1 MMPRDLW
8 PETQTAILDSERR
21 GAGDHEMDQYKAA
34 AFRWVEAHLGELSD
48 WNQVI
53 WHYGETALREYKSAA
68 WYVARLKQE
77 GFEVEAGTGGM
88 PTAFRARWTNGA
100 GPTIA
105 AYAEYD
111 AVPGNCQAAATKKMP
126 RTGLSPHAGGHT
138 DPHSALGISAL
149 GGALAAK
156 AVMAEQDIRGTIVL
170 FGEPAEKLR
179 LSKPVHAAKGYYD
192 GLDAAISFHPTYML
206 PLVNTARWDTHCG
219 AGYACIYTFECDEP
233 EGWLSGDPDSPI
245 PASHVAAR
253 APGATDALMHM
264 FALTKQTQSNMLP
277 FTQGWSLSEAI
288 LTAGQATADNLPA
301 QIAEIQYLWRT
312 PTIEMAEQV
321 ARVLDNNA
329 EVAAKAAHCRWHRTW
344 VTKSRPGLPNHALA
358 EATYRNIVA
367 AGAPRWGGE
376 AIRLAQEIQREL
388 GVAPMEK
395 PYLEACER
403 TIPPGEM
410 ELQLRHDLPPAQLN
424 STSDDYTEFCWHC
437 PTVRFYIARPM
448 LKSAGK
454 PYPAWAMNA
463 LGGLRPCIDPMIA
476 TAAKTIGATIL
487 DLMTSADLLARARDE
502 WRERTGG
509 GIGGGKWLAP
519 LLPRDFRVPLDFRW
533 PEYVTTARGEEWWIP
548 TRQAQ

>member
-1 MMPRDLW
+1 
-8 PETQTAILDSERR
+8 
-21 GAGDHEMDQYKAA
+21 MDQYKKS
-34 AFRWVEAHLGELSD
+34 AFDWVDSRMGDLSD
-48 WNQVI
+48 WNQII

-68 WYVARLKQE
+68 WYVDRLKQE

-88 PTAFRARWTNGA
+88 PTAFRATWSNGP

-105 AYAEYD
+105 AYSEYD

-126 RTGLSPHAGGHT
+126 RAGLSPHAGGHT
-138 DPHSALGISAL
+138 DPHSALGISSL

-156 AVMAEQDIRGTIVL
+156 AVMTELGLKGTIVL

-192 GLDAAISFHPTYML
+192 KLDAAISFHPTYML

-233 EGWLSGDPDSPI
+233 ESWMSGDAASSSGGSPI

-253 APGATDALMHM
+253 APGATDALFHM
-264 FALTKQTQSNMLP
+264 FSLTKQTQSNMLP

-312 PTIEMAEQV
+312 PTVEMAEQV

-329 EVAAKAAHCRWHRTW
+329 EAAAKAAHCRWRKTW
-344 VTKSRPGLPNHALA
+344 VTKSRPGLPNYTMA
-358 EATYRNIVA
+358 ETTYRNIVA
-367 AGAPRWGGE
+367 AGAPQWGDE
-376 AIRLAQEIQREL
+376 AIGLAQEIQSEL
-388 GVAPMEK
+388 GMTPMK
-395 PYLEACER
+395 HPYLEDCEK
-403 TIPPGEM
+403 TSPPKDVEM
-410 ELQLRHDLPPAQLN
+410 QLRHDLPPAQLN
-424 STSDDYTEFCWHC
+424 STSDDYTEYCWYC

-463 LGGLRPCIDPMIA
+463 LGGLRPCIDPMIR
-476 TAAKTIGATIL
+476 TAAKTVAATIL
-487 DLMTSADLLARARDE
+487 DLIAKPDLLQRAQAE

-509 GIGGGKWLAP
+509 GIGGDKWLAP
-519 LLPRDFRVPLDFRW
+519 LLPKDFRVPLDFRW
-533 PEYVTTARGEEWWIP
+533 PEYVTTPRGEEWWIP
-548 TRQAQ
+548 TRQGD

>member
-1 MMPRDLW
+1 
-8 PETQTAILDSERR
+8 
-21 GAGDHEMDQYKAA
+21 MDQYKEA
-34 AFRWVEAHLGELSD
+34 AFRRVEAHFGELSD

-68 WYVARLKQE
+68 WYVARLKRE

-88 PTAFRARWTNGA
+88 PTAFRATWRNGPKDSG
-100 GPTIA
+100 GPVIA

-126 RTGLSPHAGGHT
+126 RPGLSPHAGGHT

-156 AVMAEQDIRGTIVL
+156 GVMQEHGIKGTIVL

-192 GLDAAISFHPTYML
+192 KLDAAISFHPTYML

-233 EGWLSGDPDSPI
+233 ESWMSGDPDSPI

-264 FALTKQTQSNMLP
+264 FSLTKQTQSNMLP

-312 PTIEMAEQV
+312 PTVDMAEQV

-329 EVAAKAAHCRWHRTW
+329 AVAAQAAHCRWRRTW

-367 AGAPRWGGE
+367 AGAPHWGDE
-376 AIRLAQEIQREL
+376 AIALAQEIQCEL
-388 GVAPMEK
+388 GLAPMAR
-395 PYLEACER
+395 PYLEACEK
-403 TIPPGEM
+403 TIPPMEAEM
-410 ELQLRHDLPPAQLN
+410 QLRHDLPPAQLN

-476 TAAKTIGATIL
+476 TAAKTIAATIL
-487 DLMTSADLLARARDE
+487 DLMGNGDLLARAQAE

-509 GIGGGKWLAP
+509 GIGGTKWLAP
-519 LLPRDFRVPLDFRW
+519 LLPADFRVPLDFRW
-533 PEYVTTARGEEWWIP
+533 PEYVTTPRGEEWWIP
-548 TRQAQ
+548 ARQEQ